1 MSESKRPG
9 RPPLTDGDVPARV
22 HVTVPSKDY
31 DRAQQVAQ
39 RHGCSVPEV
48 VRRGLA
54 RVLSDEADDE

>member
-9 RPPLTDGDVPARV
+9 RPPLNEGDIPARL

-31 DRAQQVAQ
+31 DRAQQIAQ
-39 RHGCSVPEV
+39 RQNISVPEV

-54 RVLSDEADDE
+54 RVLSDEPEDE

>member
-1 MSESKRPG
+1 MSESKRG
-9 RPPLTDGDVPARV
+9 RKPLVEGDIPARL

-31 DRAQQVAQ
+31 DRAQQMAQ
-39 RHGCSVPEV
+39 RQNISVPEV